1 MGLLF
6 WLVTTDHLT
15 DKIWFKDD
23 EDFKKGMNIVAV
35 LAATMNVKVI
45 SFILMSNHV
54 HFVLWCDRELADEF
68 ISRFKKLYSQ
78 YYSKKYGPCGFL
90 RDNGVDIKPLVIGDE
105 SFEKGVAYVLMNSV
119 AAKICLHP
127 TQYPWGTGN
136 TFFNIQP
143 ITGRKIG
150 DLTGRARAR
159 LLESKIQVPDDY
171 FVDERGFINPAS
183 YVPVEFVE
191 NVFRSP
197 KRMDWF
203 LKNSSKA
210 KRLNESKEAPSF
222 SDQLLVAAIHDLS
235 VSLFRK
241 NGIEELNE
249 SQCAELFRQIRF
261 RLSADPA
268 QIARVSGQSY
278 EKVCELL
285 DSF

>member
-1 MGLLF
+1 MLF

-23 EDFKKGMNIVAV
+23 EDFKKAMNIVAV
-35 LAATMNVKVI
+35 LAATMNLKVI

-68 ISRFKKLYSQ
+68 IRRFKKLYSQ

-90 RDNGVDIKPLVIGDE
+90 RDNNVDTRPLVIGDE

-119 AAKICLHP
+119 AAKICLHA

-136 TFFNIQP
+136 TFFNFQP
-143 ITGRKIG
+143 IKGEKIG
-150 DLTGRARAR
+150 DLSGRACAR
-159 LLESKIQVPDDY
+159 LLQSKLKLPDDY
-171 FVDERGFINPAS
+171 IVDERGFINPSS

-191 NVFRSP
+191 SVFKSP

-203 LKNSSKA
+203 LRNSSKA
-210 KRLNESKEAPSF
+210 KRLNESGEAPSF
-222 SDQLLVAAIHDLS
+222 NDQLISSVIHDLS

-241 NGIEELNE
+241 NNIEEMNE

-261 RLSADPA
+261 RFSADPA
-268 QIARVSGQSY
+268 QIARVSGIPY
-278 EKVCELL
+278 EKVCDLL
-285 DSF
+285 ESF